1 MVYNEFL
8 ETMKKQMELALGDGY
23 SLTLRKVQK
32 NNSLILDGLCIEKD
46 GSPVAPSIYLNP
58 FYEHYLD
65 GVSLETITK
74 KLLTAYHE
82 NSYPPFFK
90 PVLHFLTM
98 LPFLPVLLSA

>member
-46 GSPVAPSIYLNP
+46 GSPVAR
-58 FYEHYLD
+58 E
-65 GVSLETITK
+65 
-74 KLLTAYHE
+74 
-82 NSYPPFFK
+82 YPK
-90 PVLHFLTM
+90 VCVNLQTD
-98 LPFLPVLLSA
+98 VR

>member
-46 GSPVAPSIYLNP
+46 GKMCIRDSPRTVCFIFYSSSIIC
-58 FYEHYLD
+58 HY
-65 GVSLETITK
+65 
-74 KLLTAYHE
+74 
-82 NSYPPFFK
+82 
-90 PVLHFLTM
+90 
-98 LPFLPVLLSA
+98 SALF